1 MDYRLVQPIL
11 KCAVSTDGDA
21 RVDEAC
27 FFRSHDDHLGNP
39 ICDVMIYTPTDIG
52 GCIFTGQSIKR
63 VYDKDMIDPR
73 GACEFV
79 LVSARP
85 TGSLFK
91 IIWNTEQNME
101 PETKKEIISIE

>member
-1 MDYRLVQPIL
+1 MSDRLIAHL
-11 KCAVSTDGDA
+11 KCLAKCDDDA
-21 RVDEAC
+21 TANHVALY
-27 FFRSHDDHLGNP
+27 RSHEDHLGND
-39 ICDVMIYTPTDIG
+39 ICSVVRFTPTDID
-52 GCIFTGQSIKR
+52 GCVFTGQSIKR

-101 PETKKEIISIE
+101 LETKKEIISIE